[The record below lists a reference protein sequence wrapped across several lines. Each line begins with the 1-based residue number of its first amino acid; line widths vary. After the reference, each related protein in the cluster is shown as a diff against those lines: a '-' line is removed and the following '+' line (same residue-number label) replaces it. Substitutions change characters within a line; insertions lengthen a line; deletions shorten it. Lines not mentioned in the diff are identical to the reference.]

1 MLLTRLGVSLG
12 EFECFPR
19 HVSYQTPSNLS
30 SSSPQPP
37 SPGSSDC
44 KPQVTHPMSF
54 ICLHTDR
61 AALSHL
67 RKGSG
72 GPLEV
77 PRSLSSIPQIPDL
90 PRSIYLVTPW
100 HCCEQL
106 TTLSTSHTI
115 MYLLSTSSSPRAAK
129 IPVQILLSQTPSS
142 LGSSH
147 CQQDAGQRLPH
158 LCACRPLSCFVRGV
172 HKALVTRSKDSRE
185 TPRHI
190 LCLEAE
196 EM

>member
-100 HCCEQL
+100 HCCEHL

-129 IPVQILLSQTPSS
+129 IPVQILLR
-142 LGSSH
+142 H
-147 CQQDAGQRLPH
+147 KPH
-158 LCACRPLSCFVRGV
+158 PAWDHPTASRMQGNAFLTSVLVIPCLALSGE
-172 HKALVTRSKDSRE
+172 SI
-185 TPRHI
+185 RHW
-190 LCLEAE
+190 
-196 EM
+196 